1 MPALSNYSPEEA
13 IAVKLT
19 CKQQDLA
26 RGLSTVSHAVSTRTT
41 LPILSHI
48 LVAAEGDSIRL
59 SATNL
64 EIGITCRVPASIQ
77 QEGTTTVPARLFTD
91 FVNSLPAAGVE
102 LTLQPDTQNML
113 VKGQRSQATIRGM
126 DPSDFPSIPTAE
138 GGEQPISIDAAELKD
153 MIAQTTFAAATD
165 DARPVFTG
173 VLARVRDGHLTFA
186 SADSFRLA
194 VRAANL
200 PGSEAA
206 SGDVLIPARTLSELA
221 KVLPAEGSI
230 QMVVTPNRNQVL
242 FHADGVDLVSNLIAG
257 QFPNFEA
264 IVPKDAATR
273 ATLNTADFR
282 QAAKTAS
289 LFARDSSNIVRLK
302 VEPGENGGITPGSV
316 VLQATAEDV
325 GDAVTTLEAAV
336 DGKGLEI
343 IFNVKYLTDVL
354 AVLDTPEVALELNS
368 PQQPGVVKPIGAGD
382 YTYVIMPMHN
392 TR

>member
-1 MPALSNYSPEEA
+1 M
-13 IAVKLT
+13 KLT

-48 LVAAEGDSIRL
+48 LVATDGDSIRF

-91 FVNSLPAAGVE
+91 FVNSLPPAGVD
-102 LTLQPDTQNML
+102 LTLQPDSQSL
-113 VKGQRSQATIRGM
+113 LIKGQRSQATIRGM
-126 DPSDFPSIPTAE
+126 DPSDFPTIPTAE
-138 GGEQPISIDAAELKD
+138 GGEQPVALDAAELKD

-173 VLARVRDGHLTFA
+173 VLARVRDGKLTFA

-194 VRAANL
+194 VRSATL

-206 SGDVLIPARTLSELA
+206 GDVLIPARTLSELA
-221 KVLPAEGSI
+221 KVLPSEGTV

-264 IVPKDAATR
+264 ILPKSAATR

-302 VEPGENGGITPGSV
+302 VEPGENGGMMPGSV
-316 VLQATAEDV
+316 TLQATAEDV
-325 GDAVTTLEAAV
+325 GDTVTTLEAAV
-336 DGKGLEI
+336 DGNGLEI

-354 AVLDTPEVALELNS
+354 AVLETPEVALELNS
-368 PQQPGVVKPIGAGD
+368 PQQPGVVKPIGSGE

>member
-1 MPALSNYSPEEA
+1 M
-13 IAVKLT
+13 KLT

-91 FVNSLPAAGVE
+91 FVNSLPPAGVD
-102 LTLQPDTQNML
+102 LTLQPDSQSML

-138 GGEQPISIDAAELKD
+138 GGEQPVTLDAAELKD

-173 VLARVRDGHLTFA
+173 VLARVRDGGLTFA

-194 VRAANL
+194 VRAARL
-200 PGSEAA
+200 PGSEDAT
-206 SGDVLIPARTLSELA
+206 SGDVLIPARTLTELA
-221 KVLPAEGSI
+221 KVLPAEGTV
-230 QMVVTPNRNQVL
+230 QMVATPNRNQVL

-264 IVPKDAATR
+264 ILPKSAATR

-302 VEPGENGGITPGSV
+302 VEPGENGGMMPGSV
-316 VLQATAEDV
+316 VLQATAEEV
-325 GDAVTTLEAAV
+325 GDTVTTLEAAV
-336 DGKGLEI
+336 DGNGLEI

-354 AVLDTPEVALELNS
+354 AVLETPEVALELNS